1 MDTSIG
7 NDPRVWVGCLGCYN
21 AGRLRGVW
29 ITAAEMLDELAANHV
44 TFKGLGVPSDRGTL
58 CALCGGEEWDVMD
71 SEGVPRDCQ
80 NVRGFMDNA
89 DALVEMDAD
98 VLGRLI
104 VLGGWLGG
112 SMSFNDLFQYDE
124 ENYCGQFDS
133 FREYAE
139 QLADDGLLGDMPDML
154 AQYFDW
160 DAWARDLAYDYY
172 YDDASGH
179 VWRSA

>member
-1 MDTSIG
+1 VIVDTSIG
-7 NDPRVWVGCLGCYN
+7 NCPRVWVGCLGCYN

-29 ITAAEMLDELAANHV
+29 ITAEEMLDELAANHV

-112 SMSFNDLFQYDE
+112 DGSSRSHALRASDKLLSLPSQLKSWLRSCRSM
-124 ENYCGQFDS
+124 
-133 FREYAE
+133 
-139 QLADDGLLGDMPDML
+139 
-154 AQYFDW
+154 
-160 DAWARDLAYDYY
+160 
-172 YDDASGH
+172 H
-179 VWRSA
+179 VCKILP